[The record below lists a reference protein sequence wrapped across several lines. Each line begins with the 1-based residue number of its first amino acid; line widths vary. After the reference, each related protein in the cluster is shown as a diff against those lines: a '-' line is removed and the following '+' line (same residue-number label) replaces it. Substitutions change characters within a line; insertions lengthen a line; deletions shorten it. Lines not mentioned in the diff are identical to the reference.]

1 MKTAKQERPI
11 TIDAPPDITTAAARD
26 EWAATEDA
34 RQTAIKYASAWPG
47 IVAVESCRLETTGFG
62 RGTGR
67 HFAFF
72 RVVVVQQVVERP
84 SDGEH
89 TVIRAGRLD

>member
-1 MKTAKQERPI
+1 MRNSPAGGGAYNTG
-11 TIDAPPDITTAAARD
+11 
-26 EWAATEDA
+26 
-34 RQTAIKYASAWPG
+34 RQSG
-47 IVAVESCRLETTGFG
+47 S
-62 RGTGR
+62 GR

-89 TVIRAGRLD
+89 PVIRAGRLD